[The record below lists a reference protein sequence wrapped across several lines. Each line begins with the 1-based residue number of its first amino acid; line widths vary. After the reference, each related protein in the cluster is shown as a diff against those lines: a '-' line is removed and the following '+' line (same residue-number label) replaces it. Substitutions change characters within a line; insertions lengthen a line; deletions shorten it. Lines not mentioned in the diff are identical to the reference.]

1 MKKIFGKIG
10 FLWFAIVFAGQ
21 FLLYYPL
28 FLIFLSHESM
38 YPLANALRKFWAWT
52 TLLLTASWPII
63 KYSKD
68 QFSTPCVFVAN
79 HTSYLDIVVLGLF
92 APLKVCFIGKYELA
106 KIPLFGIFFRTV
118 DIAVK
123 RESIKDAH
131 RAFEEAKARLARG
144 YSVLI
149 FPEGTIWN
157 RTPEI
162 KPFKN
167 GAFKMAIEAKVPIVP
182 ISFLNNFKRL
192 PDEKFEFYP
201 GLIRCS
207 IHRPI
212 LTNHLND
219 ADADQ
224 LKDEIYQTIKQD
236 LIQNHI
242 LHEDHR

>member
-1 MKKIFGKIG
+1 MKKFLGKIG
-10 FLWFAIVFAGQ
+10 FIWFAIVFAGQ

-28 FLIFLSHESM
+28 FLILLSHESM

-52 TLLLTASWPII
+52 TVLLTASWPLI
-63 KYSKD
+63 KQSK
-68 QFSTPCVFVAN
+68 QKFTGPCVYVAN

-92 APLKVCFIGKYELA
+92 APLKVSFIGKYELSR
-106 KIPLFGIFFRTV
+106 IPLFGIFFRTV

-123 RESIKDAH
+123 RDSIKDAH
-131 RAFEEAKARLARG
+131 RAFEQARERLAKG

-182 ISFLNNFKRL
+182 ITFLNNFKRL

-201 GLIRCS
+201 GSIQCT
-207 IHRPI
+207 IHRAI
-212 LTNHLND
+212 LTNHLID

-236 LIQNHI
+236 LIAHNI
-242 LHEDHR
+242 LHENHR

>member
-1 MKKIFGKIG
+1 
-10 FLWFAIVFAGQ
+10 
-21 FLLYYPL
+21 
-28 FLIFLSHESM
+28 M
-38 YPLANALRKFWAWT
+38 YPLANALRKFWACT
-52 TLLLTASWPII
+52 TVLLTASWPLI
-63 KYSKD
+63 KRSNEKL
-68 QFSTPCVFVAN
+68 TGPCVFVAN

-92 APLKVCFIGKYELA
+92 APLKVSFIGKYELS

-123 RESIKDAH
+123 RDSIKDAH
-131 RAFEEAKARLARG
+131 RAFEQAKERLAKG

-182 ISFLNNFKRL
+182 ITFLNNFKRL

-201 GLIRCS
+201 GSIQCT
-207 IHRPI
+207 IHRSI
-212 LTNHLND
+212 STNHLID
-219 ADADQ
+219 ASADQ

-236 LIQNHI
+236 LIANNI